1 MAYFMWRI
9 IIGLNREITM
19 SFLLVGHTKFAPDWC
34 FGLFKRLYKRTK
46 VNCLDDIAD
55 VVRNSVSVNHP
66 QLVGHQG
73 GTSIVPFYD
82 WSNYFEEYT
91 TKTALKGIS
100 QMQHFQFNAAFLGY
114 VFVKETS
121 DGEECLLKLVKD
133 ITWKPSLSNLPDLI
147 PPPGLT
153 LERQWYLHQKCENF
167 AVRTPKILFAPYQH
181 NRYHNTHYYVFTKH
195 LSCIVIA

>member
-1 MAYFMWRI
+1 MWRI
-9 IIGLNREITM
+9 MVGLNREITM

-55 VVRNSVSVNHP
+55 VVRNSASVNHP
-66 QLVGHQG
+66 QLVGHQD

-82 WSNYFEEYT
+82 WSNYFEEHT

-100 QMQHFQFNAAFLGY
+100 QMQHFRFNAAFPGY
-114 VFVKETS
+114 VFVKESS
-121 DGEECLLKLVKD
+121 DGEERLIKLVKD
-133 ITWKPSLSNLPDLI
+133 ITWKPSLSNLPDII

-153 LERQWYLHQKCENF
+153 LERQWYLHQKIREFCSEN
-167 AVRTPKILFAPYQH
+167 
-181 NRYHNTHYYVFTKH
+181 TKD
-195 LSCIVIA
+195 IVCPFPTRPLP